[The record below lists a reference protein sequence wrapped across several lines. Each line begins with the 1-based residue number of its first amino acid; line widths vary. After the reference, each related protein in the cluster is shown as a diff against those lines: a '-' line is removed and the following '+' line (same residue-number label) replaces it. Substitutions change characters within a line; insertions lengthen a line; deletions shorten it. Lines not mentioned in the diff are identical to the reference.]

1 VQPPLIIPGTLLEKT
16 GPSASEICPFFSI
29 VLGRGAAVPG
39 TLPYQ
44 EHDFLPGSP
53 PSHSRT
59 FILLGATMSF
69 ETLGLNPDLL
79 RALSDLKHDSPTPI
93 QRQTIPPI
101 IEGRDVLGVAQTGS
115 GKTGGFL
122 LPSLHRNK
130 RAQGNRTRHQILVLS
145 PTRELA
151 GQIERSSL

>member
-1 VQPPLIIPGTLLEKT
+1 
-16 GPSASEICPFFSI
+16 
-29 VLGRGAAVPG
+29 
-39 TLPYQ
+39 
-44 EHDFLPGSP
+44 
-53 PSHSRT
+53 
-59 FILLGATMSF
+59 MSF
-69 ETLGLNPDLL
+69 ESLGLNPDLL
-79 RALSDLKHDSPTPI
+79 RALSDLNHNSPTPI

-130 RAQGNRTRHQILVLS
+130 RAQGTRVRHQILVLS

-151 GQIERSSL
+151 GQIERSAREYGKSRGGRGFEGPQRKNLLRQKVGWKERGWNDRRNGEKGRLIPGGGNRKGAGSGPLQVI